1 MRIDPAVTVYYVRH
15 GETDWNKAAR
25 AQGHSDIPL
34 NDTGRG
40 QARRNG
46 ARLKALIGE
55 KPALPFVASPLSRT
69 RETMEIVRGELGLPA
84 DDYRVDDRIKELGF
98 GVCEGM
104 SWHDYVTDLRGVYER
119 EGVDPWGWA
128 AEGGESYAHGV
139 ARVTSFIEELDRDTV
154 VVAHGGVSR
163 CIHAALGVLDRDTA
177 IDHLIPQDRIMV
189 LRGGRIEWL

>member
-46 ARLKALIGE
+46 ARLRALIGE
-55 KPALPFVASPLSRT
+55 RPTLPFVASPLSRT

-104 SWHDYVTDLRGVYER
+104 SWKDYVTDLRGVYER
-119 EGVDPWGWA
+119 DGIDPWGWA
-128 AEGGESYAHGV
+128 AEGGESYANGV

-163 CIHAALGVLDRDTA
+163 CIHAALGVLDRDKA

-189 LRGGRIEWL
+189 LKDGRIEWL